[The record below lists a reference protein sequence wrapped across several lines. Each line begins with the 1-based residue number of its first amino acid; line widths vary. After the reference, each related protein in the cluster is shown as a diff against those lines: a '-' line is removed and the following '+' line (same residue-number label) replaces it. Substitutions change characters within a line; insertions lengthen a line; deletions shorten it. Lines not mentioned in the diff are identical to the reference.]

1 MRFEI
6 QSLPTTTRTKSLK
19 KQGSDLTRL
28 VAVVFP
34 PEFDVYPPNFLM
46 ALNDRKRPFT
56 TVQEK
61 QLFCSCKMDPTN
73 TPRVFH
79 VETTRRFNVE
89 YTQSV
94 CRGVFDHYLRKT
106 PVKDLSFTKFVNSK
120 FFLKSITIL
129 VTTCR
134 TAGLQNNS
142 LCLLLNILI

>member
-19 KQGSDLTRL
+19 KQGSNLTRL
-28 VAVVFP
+28 VALIFP
-34 PEFDVYPPNFLM
+34 TEFDVYLPNFLM

-89 YTQSV
+89 YTWSV
-94 CRGVFDHYLRKT
+94 SRVHLAAT
-106 PVKDLSFTKFVNSK
+106 EQL
-120 FFLKSITIL
+120 FFLYSCEWPFPIIQCHQKIRQVHIKF
-129 VTTCR
+129 C
-134 TAGLQNNS
+134 GKN
-142 LCLLLNILI
+142 